1 MCGGGII
8 GCTEGEVMAASEAA
22 YYVSLHIHP
31 LRGSRLSVLLLSG
44 TGTLCDAGGTL
55 GARRAVPMPKSYYPT
70 LSALS
75 HLTDKR
81 LIYRMA
87 RR

>member
-1 MCGGGII
+1 
-8 GCTEGEVMAASEAA
+8 MAASEAA

-44 TGTLCDAGGTL
+44 TGSLCDAAGTL
-55 GARRAVPMPKSYYPT
+55 GARSAAPMPKSYYPN

>member
-1 MCGGGII
+1 M

-31 LRGSRLSVLLLSG
+31 RRGSRLSVLLLSG
-44 TGTLCDAGGTL
+44 TGTLCDTAGTL
-55 GARRAVPMPKSYYPT
+55 GARSTVPMPKSYYPN

>member
-1 MCGGGII
+1 
-8 GCTEGEVMAASEAA
+8 MAASEAA
-22 YYVSLHIHP
+22 YYVALHIHP
-31 LRGSRLSVLLLSG
+31 LQGPRLSVLLLSG
-44 TGTLCDAGGTL
+44 TGSLCDTAELSVQGS
-55 GARRAVPMPKSYYPT
+55 AVPMPKSYYPN